1 MQSDYDAELVKARDL
16 RRARDRY
23 QSRIAELEA
32 ERARAT
38 GSSVLLDTSGYP
50 PVTVFDV
57 AELAVQRRVID
68 VLCTIR
74 LRRGV
79 RGSRTFT
86 PETVVFEWAS

>member
-1 MQSDYDAELVKARDL
+1 MRQGALSC
-16 RRARDRY
+16 
-23 QSRIAELEA
+23 S
-32 ERARAT
+32 T
-38 GSSVLLDTSGYP
+38 PPGTS
-50 PVTVFDV
+50 VTVFDV

-86 PETVVFEWAS
+86 PEMVVFEWAS